1 MADPIRKLLG
11 VELDSPNIIPEQQ
24 APVPPPPNVA
34 PPLPVPE
41 PALAP
46 VEPVAPAPD
55 SVPPVPTA
63 PPLNVSTLTP
73 QTPLQL
79 PSPVIYGSDGVAPVA
94 VSGAT
99 QALQVLAPIAQK
111 DVANLRN
118 EQAASMEYSLS
129 PNALP
134 PVDTWEPPDLEA
146 TMSNYGNNMAVLRQS
161 FAAQAAARQNAD
173 ERAWLEKNMAAIE
186 AMNNPKNSPTADAF
200 GWVGEMLGTSE
211 DGGRTYVGPAY
222 FDKKSG
228 DWKGSPV
235 GGVLYGL
242 GLLQNSAMGA
252 LIDTK
257 NMLRNVDQGLK
268 SAYETFTPPW
278 MKGSMAPALNT
289 LGKVIGYI
297 PSVAA
302 YRSIVAPGPSGPGT
316 YNDGK
321 SNFLEA
327 LRGAQ
332 FSFTDKISKGGLG
345 IDANQGVRVPFP
357 GTKGFDLNYGVVGGL
372 AADILLGGKVDKLA
386 GAALRRIG
394 YSGTWTRAG
403 AKKLAEEAAARAAAP
418 AVRATVQPPSVFK
431 FTQGEIPFTSGPVP
445 TNKVPRPK
453 AAPKARPPVKGDVQQ
468 VLPIDQMMKEFG
480 EADRLTN
487 PLAYKAGKAGAENGQ
502 LSLRL
507 GQIDS
512 TPVVRNAPLKTPKL
526 PSPGRQLKLNFTD
539 LPEAV
544 PPKNIKVARPV
555 TELLDIADDVP
566 LVDLPPSVRGEVL
579 NNMEGQVRAKLN
591 NNQLRMSVE
600 PDIGRRPILSA
611 EKVPVPAYT
620 PTGFGRLLPTIDL
633 PTEPLI
639 HGTKV
644 DNLVLSA
651 ADPAQGSALNELG
664 AGHYLSTSRDVAEM
678 ATKAAAGEGLPSV
691 AGRSFMQEGEGA
703 IHSVQIRPNAQILDA
718 AAKEWALEKIV
729 ENVAKN
735 FPGLA
740 DRPRVSSPRSY
751 IEIIDAMVELE
762 SSAAAR
768 LQFQQ
773 ELTKALRAEGIDG
786 VRGADNIA
794 IFNPDVIQ
802 TTGVEKVTHLGM
814 SPDDAYK
821 ARSALDDWGF
831 EQNASELAKANA
843 LDAETVALNQ
853 YINQLNAEK
862 RAAAKETW
870 KDIQYEGLMD
880 HPSRVPTLEEYSRL
894 VVDDMLSFNSS
905 PNSYTPDPDISAE
918 IGNNVLAAI
927 KRRGVSVENAKL
939 GSSTKGDF
947 NAFTDTI
954 RLNTELGID
963 VLTRVHSLK
972 TLIHEMSHKEIHK
985 VVEYAGKGVLNNEAI
1000 VDSVANAVISIL
1012 DPSLAVNRKRMFDGF
1027 FEYLNDAR
1035 SSYSQRADAGG
1046 VNLRQFRTE
1055 YGELVVK
1062 MVKDTVEEVA
1072 PKGFKTPAIDK
1083 LRIFGPESYESFATN
1098 RYGSF
1103 TSLEKAFEGSLTS
1116 LDEGLT
1122 VASKIDILSTN
1133 PASGQLNT
1141 RVRDMLYDTFA
1152 DDALLRNI
1160 DAPQTD
1166 PLIRKWAESLVRAG
1180 AANPARTKKAQA
1192 ILNLMDKGVGTTD
1205 DYARELTKIDKA
1217 GSKQY
1222 IPALQKGAEDV
1233 RIRKYCS

>member
-1 MADPIRKLLG
+1 MADPIRQLQG

-24 APVPPPPNVA
+24 APVPPPNVA
-34 PPLPVPE
+34 PPLPMPE
-41 PALAP
+41 PVLAP
-46 VEPVAPAPD
+46 ATD
-55 SVPPVPTA
+55 SVPPVPA
-63 PPLNVSTLTP
+63 PLNVSTLTP

-161 FAAQAAARQNAD
+161 FAAQTAARQNAD
-173 ERAWLEKNMAAIE
+173 ERAWLERNMAAIE
-186 AMNNPKNSPTADAF
+186 AMNNPKSSPTADAF

-211 DGGRTYVGPAY
+211 DGSRTYVGPAY

-242 GLLQNSAMGA
+242 GLLQNSVMGA
-252 LIDTK
+252 GIDVK
-257 NMLRNVDQGLK
+257 NMLRNVDKGMK

-278 MKGSMAPALNT
+278 MRDSMAPALNT
-289 LGKVIGYI
+289 LGKVLGYVS
-297 PSVAA
+297 PVVGMYQAA
-302 YRSIVAPGPSGPGT
+302 ISGPGVSGAGT

-403 AKKLAEEAAARAAAP
+403 AKKLAEEAAAP

-431 FTQGEIPFTSGPVP
+431 FTQGEIPFTSGPIP

-468 VLPIDQMMKEFG
+468 VLPIEQMMKEFG

-487 PLAYKAGKAGAENGQ
+487 PLAYKAGRAGADNGQ

-526 PSPGRQLKLNFTD
+526 PSPGKQLKLDFTD

-566 LVDLPPSVRGEVL
+566 LADLPPSVRGEVL
-579 NNMEGQVRAKLN
+579 NNMGGQIRARLN
-591 NNQLRMSVE
+591 DNQLRMSVE
-600 PDIGRRPILSA
+600 PDIGRRPILSS
-611 EKVPVPAYT
+611 ERVPVPVYVPSGYGQILST
-620 PTGFGRLLPTIDL
+620 MDL

-639 HGTKV
+639 HGTRV
-644 DNLVLSA
+644 DNLVLNA
-651 ADPAQGSALNELG
+651 ADPAQGSALSELG
-664 AGHYLSTSRDVAEM
+664 AGIYMSTSRDVAEM
-678 ATKAAAGEGLPSV
+678 ATKAAQSEGLPAV
-691 AGRSFMQEGEGA
+691 AGRTFMQEGEGA
-703 IHSVQIRPNAQILDA
+703 IHSVQIRPGAQILDA
-718 AAKEWALEKIV
+718 TAREWALETIV
-729 ENVAKN
+729 EKVAKN

-751 IEIIDAMVELE
+751 IEVIDAMVELE
-762 SSAAAR
+762 NSAAAR

-814 SPDDAYK
+814 GPDDAYN

-831 EQNASELAKANA
+831 EQNASELSKANA

-853 YINQLNAEK
+853 RLNQLEADK
-862 RAAAKETW
+862 RAASKETW
-870 KDIQYEGLMD
+870 QDIKYEGLMD
-880 HPSRVPTLEEYSRL
+880 HPSRVPTLDEYSRL
-894 VVDDMLSFNSS
+894 VVDDLYSS
-905 PNSYTPDPDISAE
+905 RTTDPLMSGGSRDRAMAPE
-918 IGNNVLAAI
+918 IEEKIKEAI
-927 KRRGVSVENAKL
+927 ARRGVSLEYKKL
-939 GSSTKGDF
+939 PLDVGGNFNPLSKSISVNSLTTKGDPSSF
-947 NAFTDTI
+947 NN
-954 RLNTELGID
+954 LNVLLHETFHSDID
-963 VLTRVHSLK
+963 KIVAYS
-972 TLIHEMSHKEIHK
+972 
-985 VVEYAGKGVLNNEAI
+985 GKGVTNNE
-1000 VDSVANAVISIL
+1000 SVVESAANAVLSIL
-1012 DPSLAVNRKRMFDGF
+1012 DPTNATTRKDRFDWF
-1027 FEYLNDAR
+1027 FNFINSPEGLYA
-1035 SSYSQRADAGG
+1035 QKFGG
-1046 VNLRQFRTE
+1046 ESVALSEVKKQ
-1055 YGELVVK
+1055 YGELIVK
-1062 MVKDTVEEVA
+1062 MVKETVEEIA
-1072 PKGFKTPAIDK
+1072 PAGFKTPAINE
-1083 LRIFGPESYESFATN
+1083 LRIFGPDSFESFAKD
-1098 RYGSF
+1098 RYGVKS
-1103 TSLEKAFEGSLTS
+1103 SIEKAFEGSITTI
-1116 LDEGLT
+1116 DEGLSMS
-1122 VASKIDILSTN
+1122 SKIDALATN
-1133 PASGQLNT
+1133 PVTGKLNT
-1141 RVRDMLYDTFA
+1141 KVRDFL
-1152 DDALLRNI
+1152 I
-1160 DAPQTD
+1160 DSFDINLTANQIN
-1166 PLIRKWAESLVRAG
+1166 PLIEKWANGLVATAG
-1180 AANPARTKKAQA
+1180 SNPARAKKAQA
-1192 ILNLMDKGVGTTD
+1192 VLDLIQRGEGTADDYVAMLTKADKSGFKQYGPAIEKGVND
-1205 DYARELTKIDKA
+1205 A
-1217 GSKQY
+1217 Q
-1222 IPALQKGAEDV
+1222 V
-1233 RIRKYCS
+1233 RKYC